1 MAKTPKP
8 VVFIN
13 RKEFAEKFK
22 GIHVETADDELGKA
36 NLGAVIQF
44 LQEDGN
50 KDWSDVYRALTT
62 LREKRK
68 ELPVFVLD
76 EKFRPEHSKQLW
88 LHRNVVG
95 YLPLDQGETIW
106 DEILGYFKDRLRMLM
121 GLGKG
126 EDVYQ
131 VGWSVQIEP
140 EVYEKFNFVSLF
152 IGRMRRFIVD
162 LKLFLDLLKPEK
174 PLGPN
179 PHKLGLDLPRLME
192 FEWARRCGTRTFRCS
207 LDGKTYGK
215 ASLDDELKASDE
227 IKLFHEGKPAFT
239 QGHILIQGETGTG
252 KTAIADFVHEYLS
265 GDFANDPNLG
275 EKNRITCTNIGEN
288 IFENELFGSVK
299 GYFTDG
305 VTQPGAILMS
315 YNGTVFL
322 DEIGELSLST
332 QKKLLQYLDDRTI
345 RPTGWLGDPIFVPA
359 VVVAATNRD
368 LNKAVNEM
376 TFRADL
382 LHRFGFSITI
392 PPLRERKG
400 DMERLVDFVLQNP
413 RINPVGRVGH
423 SKRRLVVGIEKKAVA
438 ALKKYDFPGN
448 FRELERFLREAA
460 ITTRSIGVDVI
471 TAGSVSEIIN
481 RARAQRLPSPPGSRP
496 RTRRVSTDAPSE

>member
-207 LDGKTYGK
+207 
-215 ASLDDELKASDE
+215 
-227 IKLFHEGKPAFT
+227 
-239 QGHILIQGETGTG
+239 Q
-252 KTAIADFVHEYLS
+252 
-265 GDFANDPNLG
+265 
-275 EKNRITCTNIGEN
+275 IG
-288 IFENELFGSVK
+288 
-299 GYFTDG
+299 
-305 VTQPGAILMS
+305 
-315 YNGTVFL
+315 
-322 DEIGELSLST
+322 
-332 QKKLLQYLDDRTI
+332 
-345 RPTGWLGDPIFVPA
+345 
-359 VVVAATNRD
+359 
-368 LNKAVNEM
+368 
-376 TFRADL
+376 RA
-382 LHRFGFSITI
+382 H
-392 PPLRERKG
+392 
-400 DMERLVDFVLQNP
+400 V
-413 RINPVGRVGH
+413 
-423 SKRRLVVGIEKKAVA
+423 
-438 ALKKYDFPGN
+438 
-448 FRELERFLREAA
+448 
-460 ITTRSIGVDVI
+460 
-471 TAGSVSEIIN
+471 
-481 RARAQRLPSPPGSRP
+481 
-496 RTRRVSTDAPSE
+496 